1 MVITTT
7 PNVEGMKVARYHGI
21 VAGEAILGAN
31 IFKDMFAGVRDVIG
45 GRSGAYEEELEKA
58 REAAH
63 ADLVEAAAAT
73 GANAVIGCDVDY
85 EVISRGN
92 SSMLL
97 VSISGTAVTV
107 E

>member
-7 PNVEGMKVARYHGI
+7 PHVEGKKVAQYHGI

-31 IFKDMFAGVRDVIG
+31 FIKDMFAGFRDVFG
-45 GRSGAYEEELEKA
+45 GRSGAYEAELGKARDAAHEELVQ
-58 REAAH
+58 AAS
-63 ADLVEAAAAT
+63 AT